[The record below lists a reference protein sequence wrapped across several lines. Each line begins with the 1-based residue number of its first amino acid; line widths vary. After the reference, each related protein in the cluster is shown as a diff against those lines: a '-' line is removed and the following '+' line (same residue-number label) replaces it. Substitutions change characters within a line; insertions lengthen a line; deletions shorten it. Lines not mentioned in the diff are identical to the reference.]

1 MALCRAGRMAVVVRG
16 HSEQF
21 GRDAVAL
28 VESAS
33 FPNGQVVADPGI
45 SRSSL
50 QAWLR
55 EGPACLAR
63 PVALARSHAI
73 APPWAPPRPD
83 GRRPAW
89 AYMRASKT
97 YGAAERPATASAGRR
112 LQACQPTRCRQPA
125 RLGPSTGA
133 IIHLRSRIPVP
144 HGGFHGYDHNPRTRP
159 LPWKPPE
166 TAPRAQPR
174 GPSFRPRLELI
185 RAFLLTGL
193 DPIDLHNIPPK
204 SHKHRTLQGAPV
216 SLSSFRVKSAC
227 VSHRQRREPPG
238 TADELVWRQLPPC
251 D

>member
-1 MALCRAGRMAVVVRG
+1 MIAKTRGGTGHRSAVVLVVGLCLGSGRFGRRLACMALCRAGRMAVVVRE

-33 FPNGQVVADPGI
+33 FPNGQVVADLGI

-50 QAWLR
+50 QVWPR

-63 PVALARSHAI
+63 PAALACSHAI

-83 GRRPAW
+83 GRRPARSGKV
-89 AYMRASKT
+89 YMRASKT
-97 YGAAERPATASAGRR
+97 YGAAEQPATASAGRR

-159 LPWKPPE
+159 LPRKPSE

-174 GPSFRPRLELI
+174 EPFV
-185 RAFLLTGL
+185 
-193 DPIDLHNIPPK
+193 PP
-204 SHKHRTLQGAPV
+204 AP
-216 SLSSFRVKSAC
+216 
-227 VSHRQRREPPG
+227 
-238 TADELVWRQLPPC
+238 
-251 D
+251 

>member
-1 MALCRAGRMAVVVRG
+1 MARMALCRAGRMAVVVRG

-83 GRRPAW
+83 GRRPAR
-89 AYMRASKT
+89 AGKVYMRASKA
-97 YGAAERPATASAGRR
+97 YGAAEQPATASAGRR

-204 SHKHRTLQGAPV
+204 SHKHRTLQGP
-216 SLSSFRVKSAC
+216 R
-227 VSHRQRREPPG
+227 
-238 TADELVWRQLPPC
+238 
-251 D
+251 

>member
-1 MALCRAGRMAVVVRG
+1 MVRG

-112 LQACQPTRCRQPA
+112 LQACQPRAVDGLDPPRPSYRRNRSL
-125 RLGPSTGA
+125 RL
-133 IIHLRSRIPVP
+133 RIPVP
-144 HGGFHGYDHNPRTRP
+144 PSGFHGYDQNPRGLASSVGAVGICADDAATGILLSACPRKQQAQPLRLGHSQPAP
-159 LPWKPPE
+159 LP
-166 TAPRAQPR
+166 
-174 GPSFRPRLELI
+174 
-185 RAFLLTGL
+185 
-193 DPIDLHNIPPK
+193 
-204 SHKHRTLQGAPV
+204 
-216 SLSSFRVKSAC
+216 
-227 VSHRQRREPPG
+227 
-238 TADELVWRQLPPC
+238 
-251 D
+251 